1 MIFYAS
7 LAVLPL
13 ALLLWWPLLADG
25 RRRSAFW
32 WPFVLTCLLGWLP
45 ATLIWAMRGTS
56 LSYQVIAHLQVVSGW
71 VLAALL
77 IAVVLALLRD
87 LLGFLLVVFGQRLTA
102 GSRVTCTFMG
112 VVVAFVVSGLGVA
125 EALKV
130 PQVHEQEI
138 ALPLLPAE
146 FDGLRV
152 AVIADI
158 HASPVNNA
166 KYVQG
171 IVDRTMAVKP
181 DLIVLPGDMVDG
193 DVATEAANI
202 APLSQLRAKYGVY
215 SAPGNHEYYSGY
227 NAWARVY
234 RGLNLNYLENQ
245 TQRVKIKGRT
255 LAISGVGDPAYGRL
269 SNQNADPA
277 VAEGLPPDIEAVAK
291 QAKGADFHL
300 LLAHQPKLAKQ
311 NAGYGVGL
319 QISGHT
325 HGGHIVGMDRW
336 LVAPVNDGYVRGAYD
351 VQRMKLFVSNGAG
364 LWAGFAVRIGV
375 PPRIDVLVL
384 RRAV

>member
-1 MIFYAS
+1 MS
-7 LAVLPL
+7 SV
-13 ALLLWWPLLADG
+13 
-25 RRRSAFW
+25 
-32 WPFVLTCLLGWLP
+32 
-45 ATLIWAMRGTS
+45 
-56 LSYQVIAHLQVVSGW
+56 
-71 VLAALL
+71 L
-77 IAVVLALLRD
+77 IARSTSA
-87 LLGFLLVVFGQRLTA
+87 
-102 GSRVTCTFMG
+102 S
-112 VVVAFVVSGLGVA
+112 S
-125 EALKV
+125 
-130 PQVHEQEI
+130 
-138 ALPLLPAE
+138 
-146 FDGLRV
+146 LRV

>member
-1 MIFYAS
+1 M
-7 LAVLPL
+7 
-13 ALLLWWPLLADG
+13 
-25 RRRSAFW
+25 
-32 WPFVLTCLLGWLP
+32 
-45 ATLIWAMRGTS
+45 ATLPPKRPTS
-56 LSYQVIAHLQVVSGW
+56 L
-71 VLAALL
+71 
-77 IAVVLALLRD
+77 RC
-87 LLGFLLVVFGQRLTA
+87 RN
-102 GSRVTCTFMG
+102 C
-112 VVVAFVVSGLGVA
+112 
-125 EALKV
+125 V
-130 PQVHEQEI
+130 PN
-138 ALPLLPAE
+138 
-146 FDGLRV
+146 D
-152 AVIADI
+152 
-158 HASPVNNA
+158 
-166 KYVQG
+166 
-171 IVDRTMAVKP
+171 
-181 DLIVLPGDMVDG
+181 
-193 DVATEAANI
+193 
-202 APLSQLRAKYGVY
+202 VY

-245 TQRVKIKGRT
+245 TQRVKIKRAARWRFPAW
-255 LAISGVGDPAYGRL
+255 AIRPMVVCRIKTPTRRWQGGM
-269 SNQNADPA
+269 
-277 VAEGLPPDIEAVAK
+277 PPDIEAVAK